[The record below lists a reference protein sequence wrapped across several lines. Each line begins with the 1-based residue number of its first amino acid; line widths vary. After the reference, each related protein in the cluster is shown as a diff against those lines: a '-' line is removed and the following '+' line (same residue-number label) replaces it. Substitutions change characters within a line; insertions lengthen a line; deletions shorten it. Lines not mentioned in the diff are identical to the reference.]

1 MQAVEPSDAEYTA
14 LAYLERRIGRL
25 HIRQRLG
32 LERDFESRVFRRGTH
47 FFHLENWTSSHA
59 LIRFALRLT
68 GLYGRG
74 RRNACRIQ
82 LRAHR
87 VELPML
93 PAAFDNFRL
102 LHLSDLHLDVGE
114 VFVRSLIDCV
124 RDVEADICVL
134 TGDYRFQTFGSYADC
149 IAAMSR
155 LRASLPETV
164 YAVLGNHDTIR
175 MVPAMEAMGIRVLI
189 NESVRLERDGEAM
202 WLAGIDDAHYFRLQN
217 FHAAAHDIPAHAMS
231 ILLSHTPETYR
242 HAAHADFKLMLCGHT
257 HGGQICLPG
266 GIPVI
271 TDADCPRAM
280 ARGHWAYGEMIGY
293 TSVGAG
299 SSIVDVRLNCLPEV
313 TLHSLHR
320 SRQ

>member
-1 MQAVEPSDAEYTA
+1 MQAVDPSEAEYAA
-14 LAYLERRIGRL
+14 LAYLEHRIGRL

-32 LERDFESRVFRRGTH
+32 LERDYEARVFRRGTH

-59 LIRFALRLT
+59 LIRLALRLA
-68 GLYGRG
+68 GVYGRG

-82 LRAHR
+82 LREHPVRLAR
-87 VELPML
+87 L
-93 PAAFDNFRL
+93 PATFDDYRL

-114 VFVRSLIDCV
+114 PFVTALIERV
-124 RDVEADICVL
+124 RDIEADVCVL
-134 TGDYRFQTFGSYADC
+134 TGDYRFHTFGSYGN
-149 IAAMSR
+149 AAAALSR
-155 LRASLPETV
+155 LRAALPETV

-175 MVPAMEAMGIRVLI
+175 MVPAMEEMGIRVLI
-189 NESVRLERDGEAM
+189 NESVRLERDGDAI
-202 WLAGIDDAHYFRLQN
+202 WLAGIDDAHYFRMQN
-217 FHAAAHDIPAHAMS
+217 FHAAAHDVPAEAVS

-266 GIPVI
+266 GIPII

-280 ARGHWAYGEMIGY
+280 ARGSWRYGEMVGY
-293 TSVGAG
+293 TSLGAG

-313 TLHSLHR
+313 TLHRLFR
-320 SRQ
+320 AQ